1 MAFLLVAIL
10 AAIVAAVL
18 TAAALGPATITL
30 ERGIDIKA
38 PPERIFPLIDDF
50 RRWPEWPTDNEEGKV
65 IRTFGP
71 ISSGKGATS
80 QWTGSGSTGSGR
92 MEITESI
99 PPSHVTVVVDFRKP
113 FAAHNIN
120 DFTLERRG
128 DSTRVTCSWHGQ
140 NVFVL
145 RVMSL
150 FTSADRM
157 MGSHFESGLQ
167 ALKRRAESSP

>member
-1 MAFLLVAIL
+1 MALVLLALL
-10 AAIVAAVL
+10 AGVVAAVL
-18 TAAALGPATITL
+18 TAAALGPDTMTL

-38 PPERIFPLIDDF
+38 PPERIFPLINDL
-50 RRWPEWPTDNEEGKV
+50 RRWPEWPTDTEEGKTT
-65 IRTFGP
+65 RTFGP

-92 MEITESI
+92 MEITEST
-99 PPSHVTVVVDFRKP
+99 PPSRVTVVVDFRKP

-128 DSTRVTCSWHGQ
+128 DSTHVTWSWRGQ

-150 FTSADRM
+150 FTNMDTM
-157 MGSHFESGLQ
+157 MGSHFESGLR
-167 ALKRRAESSP
+167 ALKKKAESSS